1 MPATHL
7 LLSVVASCSLWP
19 VLVQM
24 WASLVVRASA
34 VLFSCTYCSF
44 PPAPKPAYVPR
55 ARHRADAPF
64 VLRLGSPPLSYRVPA
79 SHRRTKIWH
88 RLDTTVKLQATWSI
102 CLKFRA
108 SHKADVAWAPQL
120 PFPDESESGH
130 RTFRC
135 TLNSPELELAPARR
149 LFVHPGLSFLPSGVV
164 AFRAVDLDRWLR
176 WAMSNIRALLALR
189 FKHIV

>member
-1 MPATHL
+1 MRSAFFLHL
-7 LLSVVASCSLWP
+7 LLVPSGSETR
-19 VLVQM
+19 
-24 WASLVVRASA
+24 VRSTGTSQSRRAVCFTSWVSA
-34 VLFSCTYCSF
+34 
-44 PPAPKPAYVPR
+44 AQ
-55 ARHRADAPF
+55 H
-64 VLRLGSPPLSYRVPA
+64 RVPA

-130 RTFRC
+130 RTCRC

-149 LFVHPGLSFLPSGVV
+149 LFVHLGLSFLSSGVV
-164 AFRAVDLDRWLR
+164 AFRAVDLDRWIR
-176 WAMSNIRALLALR
+176 WAMSNFRALLALR